1 METQTMKGNNLKLKE
16 FFVHQ
21 LKDIYWTEKKLGKT
35 LPKLQDAATTPE
47 LKDAFSNNRKQAQTH
62 VDRLEKI
69 FGMVNE
75 KADAVKSSALANI
88 VDEGVEVIDDT
99 ERGSAQRD
107 TGLIFAGQKAE
118 HYKIATY
125 SGLAQLAKTMGY
137 TNAADVLRQTLTD
150 EKEADAQ
157 LMRIAENHINYQLN

>member
-21 LKDIYWTEKKLGKT
+21 LKDIYWTEKKLGKA
-35 LPKLQDAATTPE
+35 LPKLQEAATTPE
-47 LKDAFSNNRKQAQTH
+47 LKDAFGTHRNQTQEH
-62 VDRLEKI
+62 VDRLEKV

-75 KADAVKSSALANI
+75 KVDSVKSPAIANI
-88 VDEGVEVIDDT
+88 VDEGVDVIDDT
-99 ERGSAQRD
+99 ERGTAQRD

-125 SGLAQLAKTMGY
+125 SGLAQLAKIMGY

>member
-21 LKDIYWTEKKLGKT
+21 LKDIYWTEKRLGEA

-47 LKDAFSNNRKQAQTH
+47 LKDAFGNNRKQAQTH
-62 VDRLEKI
+62 IDRLEKV

-75 KADAVKSSALANI
+75 KVDSIKSPAIANI
-88 VDEGVEVIDDT
+88 VDQGVEGIEET
-99 ERGSAQRD
+99 ERGTAQRD
-107 TGLIFAGQKAE
+107 TGLVFTGQKAE

-125 SGLAQLAKTMGY
+125 SGLATLAKTMGY
-137 TNAADVLRQTLTD
+137 SNAADVLKQTLSD
-150 EKEADAQ
+150 EKEADARLVQ
-157 LMRIAENHINYQLN
+157 IAEKHINYQLN

>member
-1 METQTMKGNNLKLKE
+1 METQTMQGTNLKLKE

-21 LKDIYWTEKKLGKT
+21 LKDIYWTEKKLGKA

-47 LKDAFSNNRKQAQTH
+47 LKDAFGNHRKQAQTH
-62 VDRLEKI
+62 VDRLEKV

-75 KADAVKSSALANI
+75 KVDSVKSAIAGI
-88 VDEGVEVIDDT
+88 VDESQDIIDET
-99 ERGSAQRD
+99 ERGTAQRD
-107 TGLIFAGQKAE
+107 TGLVFAGQKAE

-125 SGLAQLAKTMGY
+125 SGLVSLAKTMGY
-137 TNAADVLRQTLTD
+137 NNAADILRQTLTE

-157 LMRIAENHINYQLN
+157 LTRIAENNINYQLN